1 MNLFSPALFRN
12 NTGAPLQAQFC
23 HDLRVVNTDFL
34 SNTNQLPAEPDV
46 GVTSINDIYSGV
58 TVSGGITF
66 FSRDIETE
74 ILLQGCRFLDN
85 SANRNDV
92 NNTRPVLLKVN
103 GHGGAVLIRLAE
115 VQNSYINISDC
126 VFENNRAE
134 VDGGAVYLSLSE
146 STESNV
152 VTVSNSTFYGNEVE
166 LASGGAISIN
176 SFNFT
181 RNNIIVIE
189 NCNFTRNRGSAGG
202 AVSVVL
208 YDTNFNNTLSPDSVN
223 FNQCQFSNNAAVN
236 EGTAVGLFSLVHVD
250 QIGFPVSFHDW

>member
-1 MNLFSPALFRN
+1 M
-12 NTGAPLQAQFC
+12 
-23 HDLRVVNTDFL
+23 
-34 SNTNQLPAEPDV
+34 
-46 GVTSINDIYSGV
+46 TSIEDLYSGV

-66 FSRDIETE
+66 FSQGVDVE
-74 ILLQGCRFLDN
+74 ITIDGCRFLN
-85 SANRNDV
+85 NAANTNDQ

-115 VQNSYINISDC
+115 VQNSHITISNC
-126 VFENNRAE
+126 VFGNNSAQ

-146 STESNV
+146 NAKSNV
-152 VTVSNSTFYGNEVE
+152 ALVTNSTFFGNRVE
-166 LASGGAISIN
+166 QASGGAISIN

-181 RNNIIVIE
+181 SNNTVTISD
-189 NCNFTRNRGSAGG
+189 CRFTQNMASAGG

-208 YDTNFNNTLSPDSVN
+208 YDTNINSTQSPDGVEFSH
-223 FNQCQFSNNAAVN
+223 CQFVGNSAVN

>member
-1 MNLFSPALFRN
+1 M
-12 NTGAPLQAQFC
+12 
-23 HDLRVVNTDFL
+23 
-34 SNTNQLPAEPDV
+34 
-46 GVTSINDIYSGV
+46 TSIEDLYSGI

-66 FSRDIETE
+66 FSQGVNVE
-74 ILLQGCRFLDN
+74 ITIDRCRFLN
-85 SANRNDV
+85 NVANQNDQ

-115 VQNSYINISDC
+115 VQNSRITISDC
-126 VFENNRAE
+126 VFGNNHAQ

-146 STESNV
+146 NAENNVAV
-152 VTVSNSTFYGNEVE
+152 VTNSTFFGNEVE
-166 LASGGAISIN
+166 QASGGAISIN

-181 RNNIIVIE
+181 SNNTIAIS
-189 NCNFTRNRGSAGG
+189 NCSFTGNRASAGG

-208 YDTNFNNTLSPDSVN
+208 YDTNINSTQSPDGVEFSH
-223 FNQCQFSNNAAVN
+223 CQFVGNMAVN